1 MNDTFRRQNRI
12 GHAVLAVFIAIGM
25 TAVATAKPAP
35 QTVDLDFTQTDVQT
49 ILSALAA
56 TVGFNLVVGSGVE
69 GDIDVH
75 LSGVD
80 WETALNTLVSAHGFQ
95 YFWNDDV
102 LVVMASDAD
111 SREGLV
117 HRVVRLKYADPVTI
131 QNALAGVMSKR
142 GKIELVGAPAD
153 QTGPEKTLPR
163 STIIV
168 TEVPHHLDDVL
179 ALIEALDTALPQ
191 FEIGVKFVE
200 TDVDAEQ
207 GVGFNWPTRI
217 GATVSNRAENNTS
230 NGSTTTTQNNAAAEY
245 PIPDGKIWK
254 LGTLSIDELNGF
266 IEFMQQNGTGRILSD
281 PSVSVL
287 ENEKATMKVVTTIP
301 IQTLNRFTEGAIIQD
316 IVDFQDLDVG
326 ISLTVV
332 PRLNES
338 GKITLDVEPV
348 VEEITGFTGPADNQR
363 PITAKRSV
371 KTSVRVGDGQTLVI
385 GGLVKETEFTTK
397 SSVFFLGKIPILGAL
412 FTHNSV
418 QKQKTDL
425 LIFITPRLLS
435 PES

>member
-1 MNDTFRRQNRI
+1 MT
-12 GHAVLAVFIAIGM
+12 GALCAALLVVMGM
-25 TAVATAKPAP
+25 HVALAKPAP
-35 QTVDLDFTQTDVQT
+35 QSVDLDFTQTDVQT
-49 ILSALAA
+49 VLSALAA
-56 TVGFNLVVGSGVE
+56 SVGFNLVIGSGVE
-69 GDIDVH
+69 GSIDVH

-102 LVVMASDAD
+102 LVVMAADAD

-117 HRVVRLKYADPVTI
+117 HKVVRLKYADPVTI
-131 QNALAGVMSKR
+131 QNALSGILSKR
-142 GKIELVGAPAD
+142 GKIELVAPPSE
-153 QTGPEKTLPR
+153 QNSQEKTLPR

-168 TEVPHHLDDVL
+168 TEVPHRIDDVL
-179 ALIEALDTALPQ
+179 GLIESLDTALPQ

-207 GVGFNWPTRI
+207 GVGFSWPTR
-217 GATVSNRAENNTS
+217 VSARVSDDAENSTS
-230 NGSTTTTQNNAAAEY
+230 STGSNTTQQNAAAKY

-254 LGTLSIDELNGF
+254 LGTLSIDQLNGF

-301 IQTLNRFTEGAIIQD
+301 IQTLTRFSEGAIIQD

-332 PRLNES
+332 PRLNDAGE
-338 GKITLDVEPV
+338 ITLDVEPV

-385 GGLVKETEFTTK
+385 GGLVKETEFSTK

-425 LIFITPRLLS
+425 LIFITPRLLPS
-435 PES
+435 ES